1 MSEPRSSA
9 SILVTRGTGEDLE
22 VLLIERSP
30 RLRFFGGY
38 WAFPGGATETI
49 DDRPGD
55 QDLWNTARRCAVRE
69 LVEETGL
76 RCRGLAG
83 DSARL
88 RDLSERLHEDAGAVA
103 EWSAILDASWT
114 RLREEIQPVC
124 RITTP
129 EFAPIRF
136 STEFVHLT
144 LEADEPF
151 RFNAHEIVQGR
162 FVKPSEAVRNWVDGR
177 QLIAP
182 PVLFLLEIL
191 AGHGLDNFRAVAA
204 ERAARFEQ
212 GDFHPARFSPGIFI
226 APLASPT
233 LPPARATN
241 CLIVGTDRLYVID
254 PAAIAEEGQTKITRH
269 LERLVAAGARIEAI
283 LLTHHH
289 RDHFGS
295 AGLLARR
302 FGVPV
307 RAHAAT
313 FERLA
318 HTDIEPGPTL
328 QDGDVLELGTA
339 PDGTPGWQLE
349 ALYTP
354 GHAPGH
360 LCFMEN
366 RYRAAVVGD
375 MLSTV
380 STIVIDPP
388 EGHMATYLKSLER
401 LQSLDIGM
409 LYPAHG
415 PAFRDGAQLVRH
427 YLTHRRQREQM
438 ILKSLAA
445 APQSLAA
452 ILPQAYGDVAE
463 EARPVALRSL
473 LAGLEKL
480 AEDGAARRAGEG
492 WCLA

>member
-1 MSEPRSSA
+1 MSAPRSSS
-9 SILVTRGTGEDLE
+9 SIIVTRGTGTDLE

-38 WAFPGGATETI
+38 WAFPGGATERI
-49 DDRPGD
+49 DDRND
-55 QDLWNTARRCAVRE
+55 DDVWNTARRCAARE
-69 LVEETGL
+69 LAEETGL

-83 DSARL
+83 DPERVRL
-88 RDLSERLHEDAGAVA
+88 LAHRLHEDAAAAA
-103 EWSAILDASWT
+103 EWSALVDASWP
-114 RLREEIQPVC
+114 RLAHEIRPVC

-136 STEFVHLT
+136 ATDFVQLT
-144 LEADEPF
+144 LEDEAPSF
-151 RFNAHEIVQGR
+151 HFNEHEIVSGR
-162 FVKPSEAVRNWVDGR
+162 FMKPAVAVRNWIAGR

-182 PVLFLLEIL
+182 PVLFLLELL
-191 AGHGLDNFRAVAA
+191 AEHGLEDFPAVAA
-204 ERAARFEQ
+204 ERSARFEA
-212 GDFHPARFSPGIFI
+212 GEFHPARFSPGIFI

-241 CLIVGTDRLYVID
+241 CLIVGTDRLYVVD
-254 PAAIAEEGQTKITRH
+254 PAAIAPEGQMKITRH
-269 LERLVAAGARIEAI
+269 LERVVAAGAKIEAI

-289 RDHFGS
+289 RDHIGS
-295 AGLLARR
+295 AALLARH

-328 QDGDVLELGTA
+328 QDGDVLALGTA

-349 ALYTP
+349 VLYTP

-366 RYRAAVVGD
+366 RYRAAIVGD

-401 LQSLDIGM
+401 LQALNIGM

-415 PAFRDGAQLVRH
+415 PAHRDGEQLVRH
-427 YLTHRRQREQM
+427 YLAHRRQREHM
-438 ILKSLAA
+438 ILKSLDTT
-445 APQSLAA
+445 PQTLVEL
-452 ILPQAYGDVAE
+452 LPKAYGDVAE

-480 AEDGAARRAGEG
+480 AEDGAARSIDER
-492 WCLA
+492 WCVA